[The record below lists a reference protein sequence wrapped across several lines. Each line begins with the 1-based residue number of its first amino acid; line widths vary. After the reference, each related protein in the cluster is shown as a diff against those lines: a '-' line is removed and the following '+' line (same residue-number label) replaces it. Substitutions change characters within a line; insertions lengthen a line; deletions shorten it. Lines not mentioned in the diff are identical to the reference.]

1 MSRTAAPRTGE
12 ARVVVGRPGDG
23 ADTGDEMRSASE
35 WRQVYN
41 NDTNPSFGGGAR
53 PPPSAWEKFF
63 FMGGL
68 LFYYTNPSFCEAIST
83 GPAVRSDGIAVD
95 NRSQVSHTVG
105 DEWIAFM
112 AHIITQTP
120 HFVLSEGGFVFVSE
134 PICDVG

>member
-1 MSRTAAPRTGE
+1 M
-12 ARVVVGRPGDG
+12 VGRPGDG

-63 FMGGL
+63 FMGGW

-95 NRSQVSHTVG
+95 NGHKCRTQSGPRVG
-105 DEWIAFM
+105 GEWIAFM
-112 AHIITQTP
+112 GQT
-120 HFVLSEGGFVFVSE
+120 
-134 PICDVG
+134 

>member
-1 MSRTAAPRTGE
+1 MQDSPGHGIRDGSHCGTQIALVSDCCAAAAVSRTAAPRTGE

-63 FMGGL
+63 FMGGW

-83 GPAVRSDGIAVD
+83 PRCA
-95 NRSQVSHTVG
+95 
-105 DEWIAFM
+105 E
-112 AHIITQTP
+112 
-120 HFVLSEGGFVFVSE
+120 
-134 PICDVG
+134 